1 MMSQEGGKGSG
12 GGRREVRA
20 RGAGWS
26 EAEAKRQFDKQ
37 AGQTGEKAVHCECQ
51 YENTQKQQAL
61 KMTRHPGS

>member
-26 EAEAKRQFDKQ
+26 EAEVKRQFDKQ
-37 AGQTGEKAVHCECQ
+37 AG
-51 YENTQKQQAL
+51 
-61 KMTRHPGS
+61 